1 MKSIAH
7 KITLRSM
14 IIVVF
19 LGLSL
24 GAVMV
29 TNILVDASA
38 SMRSYDANLRESF
51 DRLVQ
56 SEVETAVSLL
66 KTVNARIE
74 KGELTKEAGIKL
86 GADLLR
92 ELRYGQDG
100 YFWADTFEGVNVV
113 LLGRPAEGVNR
124 MGAKDAQGKEFI
136 KAIIASGR
144 AGGGFNEWWFPKL
157 EGGDPLPK
165 RGYSLAFEP
174 FGWVIGTGAYI
185 DGIDV
190 LVQEH
195 KTALQN
201 ELRTRMLLVIVVFL
215 AALAVSTFISF
226 VLAGSIAK
234 PITAM
239 QRSLDDIASG
249 SGDLTAR
256 LAIDSQDEVGQTS
269 AAFNDFVEKLDAI
282 MKSVRGATLHLA
294 DIGGGLASNLIETA
308 SAVNQI
314 SANVA
319 SMRERVVNQGAG
331 VTETAASVD
340 QISANLEALNRR
352 IEEQA
357 SSVTQSS
364 AAIEEM
370 VANIRS
376 MSRNVDRVEKEFQ
389 ELIRTSDDG
398 KARIKEVSDRIVAVD
413 RQSASLMEA
422 NAVISAIAAQ
432 TNLLAMNAAIEAAH
446 AGDAGRGFSV
456 VADEIRKLAESAA
469 SQSKQVKT
477 NINAIRADIEK
488 VVTDSQVAEAAFD
501 NTLGMIR
508 RIDNLESELKSAM
521 AEQEEG
527 SNQILEALTAI
538 NSVTSEV
545 RVGSNEMTASS
556 SAIKAEMTN
565 LLGETQLIR
574 QGMEEITIG
583 TVEINK
589 TLNEISDL
597 GAKNKEYIDAVMGE
611 TGRFKLS

>member
-1 MKSIAH
+1 VA
-7 KITLRSM
+7 L
-14 IIVVF
+14 VV
-19 LGLSL
+19 S
-24 GAVMV
+24 
-29 TNILVDASA
+29 
-38 SMRSYDANLRESF
+38 
-51 DRLVQ
+51 
-56 SEVETAVSLL
+56 SLL
-66 KTVNARIE
+66 S
-74 KGELTKEAGIKL
+74 
-86 GADLLR
+86 
-92 ELRYGQDG
+92 
-100 YFWADTFEGVNVV
+100 F
-113 LLGRPAEGVNR
+113 
-124 MGAKDAQGKEFI
+124 
-136 KAIIASGR
+136 
-144 AGGGFNEWWFPKL
+144 
-157 EGGDPLPK
+157 
-165 RGYSLAFEP
+165 
-174 FGWVIGTGAYI
+174 
-185 DGIDV
+185 
-190 LVQEH
+190 
-195 KTALQN
+195 
-201 ELRTRMLLVIVVFL
+201 FL
-215 AALAVSTFISF
+215 ASR
-226 VLAGSIAK
+226 IAK

-469 SQSKQVKT
+469 LQSKQVKT

-538 NSVTSEV
+538 NTVTSEV
-545 RVGSNEMTASS
+545 RIGSNEMTASS

>member
-1 MKSIAH
+1 
-7 KITLRSM
+7 
-14 IIVVF
+14 
-19 LGLSL
+19 
-24 GAVMV
+24 
-29 TNILVDASA
+29 
-38 SMRSYDANLRESF
+38 
-51 DRLVQ
+51 
-56 SEVETAVSLL
+56 
-66 KTVNARIE
+66 
-74 KGELTKEAGIKL
+74 
-86 GADLLR
+86 
-92 ELRYGQDG
+92 
-100 YFWADTFEGVNVV
+100 
-113 LLGRPAEGVNR
+113 
-124 MGAKDAQGKEFI
+124 
-136 KAIIASGR
+136 
-144 AGGGFNEWWFPKL
+144 
-157 EGGDPLPK
+157 
-165 RGYSLAFEP
+165 
-174 FGWVIGTGAYI
+174 
-185 DGIDV
+185 
-190 LVQEH
+190 
-195 KTALQN
+195 
-201 ELRTRMLLVIVVFL
+201 
-215 AALAVSTFISF
+215 
-226 VLAGSIAK
+226 
-234 PITAM
+234 
-239 QRSLDDIASG
+239 
-249 SGDLTAR
+249 
-256 LAIDSQDEVGQTS
+256 
-269 AAFNDFVEKLDAI
+269 
-282 MKSVRGATLHLA
+282 
-294 DIGGGLASNLIETA
+294 
-308 SAVNQI
+308 
-314 SANVA
+314 
-319 SMRERVVNQGAG
+319 
-331 VTETAASVD
+331 
-340 QISANLEALNRR
+340 
-352 IEEQA
+352 
-357 SSVTQSS
+357 
-364 AAIEEM
+364 
-370 VANIRS
+370 